1 MLAQI
6 SSVDYEQPWNDQQ
19 SHFDVQKTFTFFDWF
34 ISELVLKDRDF
45 DCKNIDND
53 QQVQLCFNI
62 FPKGR
67 TVLH

>member
-1 MLAQI
+1 M
-6 SSVDYEQPWNDQQ
+6 
-19 SHFDVQKTFTFFDWF
+19 QKTFTFFDWF

-45 DCKNIDND
+45 DCKNIDNA